1 MAYTRKTFDN
11 SYLFGKQSDIYHK
24 ILTEF
29 IITGNRIEDKR
40 SEAFRGIVE
49 DVKRVQNSSILH
61 TLLMSDNVVLIQ
73 SSKGKPLYRSFTV
86 FEAKD
91 IRYDHKPKV
100 FIDVTGLITYKD
112 GYFYCKR
119 IDWLVT
125 YLFNAL
131 VYLLY
136 SKATI
141 KLIGNSDITISG
153 TECFVSSL
161 NYIIDY
167 LGIIGYR
174 QNKEKIS
181 YLAGLYFQYNMMGKD
196 LDMHAKNVAARIAGV
211 STSDTRAF
219 ELYYDAEKDFVN
231 IDTFI
236 NLISTTFKLKGLTT
250 EVFIHKWMYQF
261 GTGSEYAA
269 ELLSSFFVLMSSAYS
284 GSYVVN
290 QKQIERCCGASMV
303 KLCNTLL
310 RLGASE
316 FDNRGFMSESEFNST
331 VARDKNTEMLR
342 EAFGKRGKIPE
353 DAKLSKED
361 LASKEKV
368 KQVTEKLIAFYKDT
382 NQENKISSKVK
393 VNYYAGIGALVDH
406 VNTGSEAYGAGVLE
420 VIAKVGKQYLN
431 EKDMRLMIG
440 DTEAN
445 IAAWNGMMEKT
456 RSTDKEK
463 AKRIG
468 YGISESR
475 KAINILNKK

>member
-1 MAYTRKTFDN
+1 MAYTRKSFDN
-11 SYLFGKQSDIYHK
+11 SYLFQKVLDTHHK
-24 ILTEF
+24 VLTEF
-29 IITGNRIEDKR
+29 IIKADRIDDKR
-40 SEAFRGIVE
+40 SEIFRGIVE

-61 TLLMSDNVVLIQ
+61 TVLMMDNVVLCYNKTNGL
-73 SSKGKPLYRSFTV
+73 SRAFKV

-119 IDWLVT
+119 IDWFVT
-125 YLFNAL
+125 YLVNAL

-136 SKATI
+136 SKSTI
-141 KLIGNSDITISG
+141 KLIGNSDVTISG
-153 TECFVSSL
+153 TECFVSTL

-181 YLAGLYFQYNMMGKD
+181 YLAGLYFQYHMMGKD
-196 LDMHAKNVAARIAGV
+196 LDIHAKNIAARTAGV

-236 NLISTTFKLKGLTT
+236 NLISSTFKLKGLTT

-261 GTGSEYAA
+261 GTGTQFAT
-269 ELLSSFFVLMSSAYS
+269 ELLSSFFVLISSAYS

-316 FDNRGFMSESEFNST
+316 FDNRGFMSESEFDST
-331 VARDKNTEMLR
+331 VARDKNTQMLK
-342 EAFGKRGKIPE
+342 EAFGRRGKIPE
-353 DAKLSKED
+353 DAKLTNED
-361 LASKEKV
+361 LSSKEKT
-368 KQVTEKLIAFYKDT
+368 KQSTEKMIDFYKST
-382 NQENKISSKVK
+382 EQEKKISSKVK
-393 VNYYAGIGALVDH
+393 INYYAGIGALVEYA
-406 VNTGSEAYGAGVLE
+406 NNGSDSYEAGVLE
-420 VIAKVGKQYLN
+420 VIVKVGKQYLN
-431 EKDMRLMIG
+431 EKDARLMLA

-445 IAAWNGMMEKT
+445 IAAWTGEISKI
-456 RSTDKEK
+456 RDTDKEK
-463 AKRIG
+463 AKRFAFAVA
-468 YGISESR
+468 ESR

>member
-1 MAYTRKTFDN
+1 MAYTRKTLDN
-11 SYLFGKQSDIYHK
+11 SYLFQKELDTHYK
-24 ILTEF
+24 VLTEF
-29 IITGNRIEDKR
+29 IIKADRIEDKK
-40 SEAFRGIVE
+40 SELFRGIVE

-61 TLLMSDNVVLIQ
+61 TVLMMDNVVLCYNKTNGL
-73 SSKGKPLYRSFTV
+73 SRAFKV

-91 IRYDHKPKV
+91 LRYDNKPKV

-119 IDWLVT
+119 IDWFVT

-136 SKATI
+136 SKSTV
-141 KLIGNSDITISG
+141 KLIGNSDVTISS
-153 TECFVSSL
+153 TECFVSTL

-181 YLAGLYFQYNMMGKD
+181 YLAGLYFQYHMMGKD
-196 LDMHAKNVAARIAGV
+196 LDMHAKNIAAKAAGV

-219 ELYYDAEKDFVN
+219 ELYYDAEKDFMN
-231 IDTFI
+231 IHTFI
-236 NLISTTFKLKGLTT
+236 ELISNTFKLKGLNT

-261 GTGSEYAA
+261 GTGTQFAT
-269 ELLSSFFVLMSSAYS
+269 ELLTSFFVLMSSAYS
-284 GSYVVN
+284 GSYIVN
-290 QKQIERCCGASMV
+290 QKQIERCCGSSLV

-316 FDNRGFMSESEFNST
+316 FDNRGFMSESEFDST
-331 VARDKNTEMLR
+331 VARDKNTQMLK

-353 DAKLSKED
+353 DTKLTKED
-361 LASKEKV
+361 LVSKEKT
-368 KQVTEKLIAFYKDT
+368 KQVTEKLIAFYRASE
-382 NQENKISSKVK
+382 QEKKISSKVK
-393 VNYYAGIGALVDH
+393 VNYYAGIGALIEYT
-406 VNTGSEAYGAGVLE
+406 NKGTESYEAGVLE
-420 VIAKVGKQYLN
+420 VIVKVGKQYLN
-431 EKDMRLMIG
+431 EKDIHIMLG

-445 IAAWNGMMEKT
+445 IQYWNGEISKI
-456 RSTDKEK
+456 RDKDKEK
-463 AKRIG
+463 AKRFAFAVA
-468 YGISESR
+468 ESR

>member
-1 MAYTRKTFDN
+1 MTYTRKTFDN
-11 SYLFGKQSDIYHK
+11 SYLFQKELDTHHK
-24 ILTEF
+24 VLTEF
-29 IITGNRIEDKR
+29 IIKADRIEDKK
-40 SEAFRGIVE
+40 SELFRGIVE
-49 DVKRVQNSSILH
+49 DVKRVQNSSILY
-61 TLLMSDNVVLIQ
+61 TVLMMDNVVLCYNKTNGL
-73 SSKGKPLYRSFTV
+73 SRAFKV

-91 IRYDHKPKV
+91 IRYNHEPKV
-100 FIDVTGLITYKD
+100 FIDVTGLITFKD

-136 SKATI
+136 SKSTV
-141 KLIGNSDITISG
+141 KLIGNSDVSISG
-153 TECFVSSL
+153 TECFVSTL

-196 LDMHAKNVAARIAGV
+196 LDMHAKNIAARTAGI

-219 ELYYDAEKDFVN
+219 ELYYDVEKDFVN

-236 NLISTTFKLKGLTT
+236 NLISNTFKLKGLTT
-250 EVFIHKWMYQF
+250 EVFIHKWIYQF
-261 GTGSEYAA
+261 GTGTQFAS
-269 ELLSSFFVLMSSAYS
+269 ELLTSFFVLMTSAYS
-284 GSYVVN
+284 GAYVVN
-290 QKQIERCCGASMV
+290 QKQIERCCGSSLV
-303 KLCNTLL
+303 KLCNALL

-316 FDNRGFMSESEFNST
+316 FDNRGSMTESEFDST
-331 VARDKNTEMLR
+331 VARDKNTQMLK
-342 EAFGKRGKIPE
+342 EAFGRRGKIPS
-353 DAKLSKED
+353 DAKLTKED
-361 LASKEKV
+361 LASKERV

-382 NQENKISSKVK
+382 NQENKISSKLR
-393 VNYYAGIGALVDH
+393 VNYYAAIGALVDH
-406 VNTGSEAYGAGVLE
+406 VNTGSEVYGTGVLE

-431 EKDMRLMIG
+431 GKDIRLMIA

-445 IAAWNGMMEKT
+445 IGAWNGVMEKT

-475 KAINILNKK
+475 KAINILNR